1 MKTLRTFCA
10 ALLFSVTGL
19 LTQTALAAETVEGPK
34 VAWNYA
40 AWGNPNAAQWTIIR
54 NLSTFLDERTDGQ
67 FKMNIHYGQLAKP
80 NAILDGIQVGAF
92 QGGTILSAYYPGK
105 LTATS
110 GLDLPFLPIHSMEQ
124 FAEVTDAY
132 MTLEPVKAEFDRS
145 NAQYYMSIL
154 VPLFEVI
161 GKGDAPQELADWQGL
176 RLRLLGTH
184 GEAMEKIGA
193 VARPMPGARTYGA
206 MDRGELDGVTM
217 PHTAFLSYNLQEVGD
232 WYTSNLRLGT
242 ANAVMAFNKDA
253 YAALPDQYK
262 ALMDEYR
269 SLGYHEQI
277 TEIAT
282 EEAEAPATYAAA
294 GLTDVVLSDAQI
306 EELRSVAAHP
316 VWDSWAETTTS
327 RKVNGEELLN
337 TILSLLEESKDA
349 GS

>member
-1 MKTLRTFCA
+1 MKKLQTFCA
-10 ALLFSVTGL
+10 AMLIAVTGL
-19 LTQTALAAETVEGPK
+19 GSQPAQAADTVDGPEVK
-34 VAWNYA
+34 WNYA
-40 AWGNPNAAQWTIIR
+40 AWGNPKAAQWTIFR
-54 NLSTFLDERTDGQ
+54 NLSDFLAERTDGKFQ
-67 FKMNIHYGQLAKP
+67 LNIHYGQLAKP

-92 QGGTILSAYYPGK
+92 QSGTILSAYYPGK
-105 LTATS
+105 LNATS
-110 GLDLPFLPIHSMEQ
+110 GLDLPFLPIESMEQ
-124 FAEVTDAY
+124 FAKVTDTY
-132 MTLEPVKAEFDRS
+132 MALDDVKAEFDRS
-145 NAQYYMSIL
+145 NAMYYMSIL

-161 GKGDAPQELADWQGL
+161 GKGEAPKDLAGWQGL

-184 GEAMEKIGA
+184 GEAMEQIGA

-269 SLGYHEQI
+269 EFGYKAQIANI
-277 TEIAT
+277 TE
-282 EEAEAPATYAAA
+282 EEAQAPEVYLAA
-294 GLTDVVLSDAQI
+294 GLTEVKLNDEQI
-306 EELRSVAAHP
+306 AELRSIAARP
-316 VWDSWAETTTS
+316 VWDNWAETIKTQNMDGT
-327 RKVNGEELLN
+327 ELLD
-337 TILSLLEESKDA
+337 TILSLLEDNKGG